1 MSLNFMTHKKFAPA
15 RTALRRL
22 GIIALTASLSVFAAA
37 QTPPANA
44 TATAPTSVP
53 AMNGIAHIAV
63 RVKDIAASVAFYHK
77 LGFDQAFANIAK
89 DGTTVTQSFIKLNDR
104 QFIELYP
111 VTDRDTQVEFLHL
124 CFEGADLNA
133 IHDYYVAEGLTPIS
147 VRTAG
152 AGNLLFTMKGPQ
164 QFADPQNIEYTQY
177 MPGSKH
183 TVDFGQHLGPD
194 RVGDKM
200 TVVALAMQDPAAAR
214 TYYLTKLGFTPS
226 KTNPARL
233 ELPGTPS
240 EAVEIVPVDA
250 LGAKS
255 SIVLESSNLDKAA
268 AQLTR
273 QQIEFKRAS
282 ASATDAKGKTHTM
295 EMISVADPDGN
306 IIRISS
312 APATHN

>member
-1 MSLNFMTHKKFAPA
+1 MTQSMTHRKIAPTL
-15 RTALRRL
+15 TALRRIVL
-22 GIIALTASLSVFAAA
+22 LAVAASLSTFATAQAPAPATPAAA
-37 QTPPANA
+37 PATVPP
-44 TATAPTSVP
+44 
-53 AMNGIAHIAV
+53 MNGIAHIAI

-77 LGFDQAFANIAK
+77 LGFDQAFANMAK
-89 DGTTVTQSFIKLNDR
+89 DGTTVTQSFVKMNDR
-104 QFIELYP
+104 QYIELYP
-111 VTDRDTQVEFLHL
+111 IAAANPTQSSPEFLHL

-183 TVDFGQHLGPD
+183 TLDFGQHLSPD

-200 TVVALAMQDPAAAR
+200 TVVVLAMQDPAAAR
-214 TYYLTKLGFTPS
+214 DYYLTKLGFTPS

-233 ELPGTPS
+233 DLPGTS
-240 EAVEIVPVDA
+240 GEQVEIVPVDA
-250 LGAKS
+250 LGSRS
-255 SIVLESSNLDKAA
+255 SIVLTSPNLDKAA

-273 QQIEFKRAS
+273 QQVEFKRAS
-282 ASATDAKGKTHTM
+282 ATQTDANGKSHTID
-295 EMISVADPDGN
+295 MIAVTDPDGN
-306 IIRISS
+306 IIRIQS
-312 APATHN
+312 AK